1 MLGDDVV
8 LEEFSYGAVAV
19 AQRLRELAPELL
31 VLVGA
36 KSRGRVPGT
45 VGRRNGYTPTLRP
58 EEIQAAVAD
67 AVTGHIDLDLV
78 LEVAHGLGALPER
91 VVAVE
96 IEPASTEPSEQLSP
110 QVEAALPKALEL
122 VRAEL
127 HNS

>member
-1 MLGDDVV
+1 
-8 LEEFSYGAVAV
+8 
-19 AQRLRELAPELL
+19 
-31 VLVGA
+31 
-36 KSRGRVPGT
+36 

-110 QVEAALPKALEL
+110 EVEAALPKALEL